1 MCEVLMKLK
10 VQKISNGAGLLVPKT
25 VLQHLGLDVGSIVDM
40 ELTDEQLI
48 IRPKPMPT
56 LEEMLAACTPENTA
70 LSEEDREWLS
80 DGPVGKEIL

>member
-1 MCEVLMKLK
+1 
-10 VQKISNGAGLLVPKT
+10 
-25 VLQHLGLDVGSIVDM
+25 M

>member
-1 MCEVLMKLK
+1 MAQDFESLKLSCSILVLM
-10 VQKISNGAGLLVPKT
+10 
-25 VLQHLGLDVGSIVDM
+25 
-40 ELTDEQLI
+40 ELSDEQLI